1 MAIILKNIT
10 LKNFLSVGA
19 VTQSVDFN
27 RTDLTLILGEN
38 LDLGG
43 DGARN
48 GTGKTSLIQGLSY
61 ALFGIPINSIRKDNL
76 VNRTNGKG
84 MLVTVSFNVDG
95 IDYTIERGRKPNILR
110 FKLNGKEQI
119 TKDDD
124 SAQGENKFTQQAI
137 ERVINMSADM
147 FRHIVAL
154 NTYSEPFLA
163 LKNNE
168 QRAIIEQLLGIT
180 ILSEKAEVVKGLLT
194 TSKDAIKTEE
204 FRIKAV
210 EEANKRIIEQIEGL
224 KRRQRLWITKKD
236 TDLAGFISMYDAL
249 ARIDIT
255 TELQAHK
262 DLVIY
267 NKNKQIN
274 QNYMALVARSTAWF
288 EKNQR
293 DILELQKSYDKKN
306 SIDIEAELNNH
317 SLVTSYNQRVK
328 DKATQ
333 DAEIKRATGDCVR
346 YDKEIKKL
354 EAEIAQLHE
363 HKCYACG
370 QELHDDQHTVVL
382 AAKEEALALAVS
394 CHNTALDHL
403 VNLGENK
410 IVLGKMPSTL
420 YKTEAEAFKH
430 SSELESINQKIADKQ
445 SEADPYAEQAAEL
458 LPSVTTAGK
467 QPVTVYDTE
476 AEAVTHSSTVDN
488 LMTQIESKSNETDP
502 YEEQIADMEQK
513 ALQVTNFDTMNALSK
528 TMEHQK
534 FLLELLTSKDSF
546 VRKKI
551 IDQNLS
557 FLNARLTHYLDK
569 IGLPHQVVF
578 QNDLNV
584 EITELGRELD
594 FDNLSRGERNRL
606 ILGLSFA
613 FRDVWENLY
622 KPINTL
628 FIDELVDSGL
638 DTAGVENS
646 IAILKDMSRKRNKS
660 IWLVSHREELAGRV
674 PSILKVIKEN
684 GFTSYA
690 FDVDIE

>member
-1 MAIILKNIT
+1 MILLKDIT
-10 LKNFLSVGA
+10 IRNFLSIGA
-19 VTQSVDFN
+19 VTQAVNFD

-61 ALFGIPINSIRKDNL
+61 ALFGVPINSIRKDNL
-76 VNRTNGKG
+76 VNRTNGKN
-84 MLVTVSFNVDG
+84 MLVTLTFSVDG
-95 IDYTIERGRKPNILR
+95 IEYKIERGRKPNLLK
-110 FKLNGKEQI
+110 FYVNHALQQA
-119 TKDDD
+119 KDD
-124 SAQGENKFTQQAI
+124 AQGENKETQAAI

-163 LKNNE
+163 LKNND

-180 ILSEKAEVVKGLLT
+180 ILSEKAEVVKALLT
-194 TSKDAIKTEE
+194 TSKDSIRTEE

-210 EEANKRIIEQIEGL
+210 EEANKRILEQIEGL

-236 TDLAGFISMYDAL
+236 SDLAAYMNSYDTL
-249 ARIDIT
+249 SGIDIT
-255 TELQAHK
+255 SELQAHK

-267 NKNKQIN
+267 NQNKAVN
-274 QNYMALVARSTAWF
+274 QNYMALTARSTAWGD
-288 EKNQR
+288 KNKR
-293 DILELQKSYDKKN
+293 EVVDLQSTYDKKN
-306 SIDIEAELNNH
+306 SIDITAELKNH
-317 SLVTSYNQRVK
+317 TLVTAYNQRVK
-328 DKATQ
+328 DKTTQ
-333 DAEIKRATGDCVR
+333 DADIKRATGDCVR
-346 YDKEIKKL
+346 YDKEIAKL
-354 EAEIAQLHE
+354 ETEIAQLHE

-382 AAKEEALALAVS
+382 TAKEEALRVAIDS
-394 CHNTALDHL
+394 HNTSLEHL
-403 VNLGENK
+403 VDLGENK
-410 IVLGKMPSTL
+410 IDLGKMPSTL

-430 SSELESINQKIADKQ
+430 SSELEGIRQKIADKQ
-445 SEADPYAEQAAEL
+445 NETDPYADQAAEL

-476 AEAVTHSSTVDN
+476 AEAVTHSSTVAN
-488 LMTQIESKSNETDP
+488 LLTQIESKSGETDP
-502 YEEQIADMEQK
+502 YEEQIVDMEQK
-513 ALQVTNFDTMNALSK
+513 ALQVTNFDTINSLTK
-528 TMEHQK
+528 TMDHQK

-578 QNDLNV
+578 KNDLNV

>member
-1 MAIILKNIT
+1 MILLKDIT
-10 LKNFLSVGA
+10 IRNFLSIGA
-19 VTQSVDFN
+19 VTQAVNFD

-61 ALFGIPINSIRKDNL
+61 ALFGVPINSIRKDNL
-76 VNRTNGKG
+76 VNRTNAKN
-84 MLVTVSFNVDG
+84 MLVTLTFSVDG
-95 IDYTIERGRKPNILR
+95 IEYKIERGRKPNLLR
-110 FKLNGKEQI
+110 FYVNSALQKQEE
-119 TKDDD
+119 DA
-124 SAQGENKFTQQAI
+124 AQGENKETQAAI

-147 FRHIVAL
+147 FQHIIAL
-154 NTYSEPFLA
+154 NTYTKPFLA
-163 LKNNE
+163 MGSGD

-180 ILSEKAEVVKGLLT
+180 ILSEKAEVVKKLMT
-194 TSKDAIKTEE
+194 DSKDAIRTEE

-210 EEANKRIIEQIEGL
+210 EEANKRILEQIDGL
-224 KRRQRLWITKKD
+224 KRRQRLWVTKKEA
-236 TDLAGFISMYDAL
+236 DLASFVSTYDAL
-249 ARIDIT
+249 ARIDIAA
-255 TELQAHK
+255 ELQAHK
-262 DLVIY
+262 ELVVY
-267 NKNKQIN
+267 NQNKLIN

-288 EKNQR
+288 EKNQK
-293 DILELQKSYDKKN
+293 DIVELQKTYDKKN
-306 SIDIEAELNNH
+306 SIDIEAELKNH

-333 DAEIKRATGDCVR
+333 DADIKRATGDCVR

-382 AAKEEALALAVS
+382 TAKEESSRIAVDS
-394 CHNTALDHL
+394 HNISLDNL
-403 VNLGENK
+403 VNLSENK
-410 IVLGKMPSTL
+410 IYLGKMPSTL

-430 SSELESINQKIADKQ
+430 SSELEGIKQKIADKQ
-445 SEADPYAEQAAEL
+445 NETDPYADQAAEL

-476 AEAVTHSSTVDN
+476 AEAVTHSSTVAN
-488 LMTQIESKSNETDP
+488 LLTQIESKSGETDP
-502 YEEQIADMEQK
+502 YEEQIVDMEQK
-513 ALQVTNFDTMNALSK
+513 ALQVTNFDTINSLTK
-528 TMEHQK
+528 TMDHQK

-578 QNDLNV
+578 KNDLNV

-622 KPINTL
+622 KPVNTL
-628 FIDELVDSGL
+628 FIDELIDSGL
-638 DTAGVENS
+638 DTMGVENA
-646 IAILKDMSRKRNKS
+646 IAILKDMSRRRQKS

-674 PSILKVIKEN
+674 PSVLKVVKEG
-684 GFTSYA
+684 GFTSYNTSTEM
-690 FDVDIE
+690 D